1 MGSDTRLQR
10 YIFFVFLRFPK
21 NNDMKRFLLLC
32 CLVALTWPLLAQ
44 NADQANPDLNLNAAY
59 LPPTDP
65 AVQAKLAQWQDL
77 KFGMLIHWG
86 IYAVPGIVESW
97 SICSEDE
104 DWIPRDSNMRYD
116 EYKRWYWNLNKMFNP
131 QQFDPDQ
138 WADAAKKAGMK
149 YVVFTTKHHDGFAMY
164 DTKFSDYS
172 IAKGPFAGNPKADV
186 AKYVFDAFRRQNM
199 MVGAYFSKPDW
210 HSQDYWWDR
219 YATPDRHVNYKI
231 ANHPYRWNRYKD
243 FVYNQINE
251 ITSNYGSIDILWL
264 DGGWV
269 RAPKEDIDMDRI
281 AQKARENQPGLIIVD
296 RTVTGKYEN
305 YRTPEKMVPDKPLSY
320 PWETCLPLSK
330 DWGYVPGATFKTP
343 KEVLNTLVEVVA
355 KGGSLLL
362 GVGPTPQG
370 LIEPV
375 VVERLTTIGEWLRV
389 NGEAIYGSRP
399 LVVSNE
405 GSIWFTQSKDGSE
418 RYAIV
423 TVGDNRSVE
432 TTLEWRFNLPAKHSD
447 LILLSTGEKLKY
459 KLKGGQVSVT
469 LPRGTGADG
478 LPVVL
483 KYN

>member
-32 CLVALTWPLLAQ
+32 CLVALTWSLLAQ

-231 ANHPYRWNRYKD
+231 ANHPYRWNRYKG

-296 RTVTGKYEN
+296 RTVTGRYEN

-320 PWETCLPLSK
+320 PWETCMPLSK

-459 KLKGGQVSVT
+459 KLKSGQVSVT

>member
-1 MGSDTRLQR
+1 
-10 YIFFVFLRFPK
+10 
-21 NNDMKRFLLLC
+21 
-32 CLVALTWPLLAQ
+32 
-44 NADQANPDLNLNAAY
+44 
-59 LPPTDP
+59 
-65 AVQAKLAQWQDL
+65 
-77 KFGMLIHWG
+77 
-86 IYAVPGIVESW
+86 
-97 SICSEDE
+97 
-104 DWIPRDSNMRYD
+104 
-116 EYKRWYWNLNKMFNP
+116 
-131 QQFDPDQ
+131 
-138 WADAAKKAGMK
+138 
-149 YVVFTTKHHDGFAMY
+149 
-164 DTKFSDYS
+164 
-172 IAKGPFAGNPKADV
+172 V
-186 AKYVFDAFRRQNM
+186 AKYVFDAFRRQGM
-199 MVGAYFSKPDW
+199 MIGAYFSKPDW

-305 YRTPEKMVPDKPLSY
+305 YRTPEKMVPDKQLSY
-320 PWETCLPLSK
+320 PWETCMPLSK

-375 VVERLTTIGEWLRV
+375 VVERLTTIGEWLRI

-405 GSIWFTQSKDGSE
+405 GNIWFTQSKDGAE

-423 TVGDNRSVE
+423 IVGDNRSVE
-432 TTLEWRFNLPAKHSD
+432 TTLEWRFNLPVKHSD